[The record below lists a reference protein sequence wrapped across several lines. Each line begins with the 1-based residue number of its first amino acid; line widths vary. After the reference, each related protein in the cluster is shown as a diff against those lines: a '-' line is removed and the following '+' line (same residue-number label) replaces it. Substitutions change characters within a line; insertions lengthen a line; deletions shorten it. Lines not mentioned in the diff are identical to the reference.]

1 MDNNIFLK
9 SNNNSNVNN
18 TGNNKFNP
26 DVMQRYNNSKN
37 RKVDYNFVNE
47 YYKSVTNEPVKTNIK
62 NISELKLARDSPDIK
77 KCNNDYQNII
87 YQHTIEQDIVRK
99 SREEYLRMNNIKVK
113 TTEELDR
120 EYQEKQKKE
129 AEELNNRIQKSIAE
143 NKELEKI
150 NNNEQLNDN
159 IIITEYDNSIE
170 DHNKL
175 RNNFQKYS
183 IKENDKLQKQKE
195 RYNNILKDLDNLI

>member
-9 SNNNSNVNN
+9 SNNNYNIDNISNS
-18 TGNNKFNP
+18 KFNP
-26 DVMQRYNNSKN
+26 DVMQRYNNSKS

-62 NISELKLARDSPDIK
+62 NILELKLERDSPDIK

-87 YQHTIEQDIVRK
+87 YQHTMEQDIVRR
-99 SREEYLRMNNIKVK
+99 SREDYINMNNIKVK
-113 TTEELDR
+113 TVEELDI

-129 AEELNNRIQKSIAE
+129 AEELNNRIQKSIIE
-143 NKELEKI
+143 NKELEKL
-150 NNNEQLNDN
+150 NNNKPSNNE
-159 IIITEYDNSIE
+159 IIITDYDNIIE

-183 IKENDKLQKQKE
+183 IKENDKLIKQKE